1 MRLNLP
7 YTATALGF
15 ALVAGAPGA
24 HAQTVITR
32 EIADQPVETVITQ
45 RPAGTVVTEQP
56 LAIMPGTTVV
66 SQPVQTVQTTETI
79 RTVRPARSAVRRQVV
94 TTKTITRQRVVPTQT
109 VAQTVTTMPPP
120 LYDDAAPAPLATNPG
135 YASPLYDEVVPPAS
149 AAGTMPVAADTYST
163 PLIYRYVY
171 EPDRILVVD
180 PNTNVAV
187 QALPR

>member
-1 MRLNLP
+1 MRLHIP

-15 ALVAGAPGA
+15 ALVAVAPVA

-45 RPAGTVVTEQP
+45 RPSGTVVTEQP
-56 LAIMPGTTVV
+56 LATVPGATVL

-79 RTVRPARSAVRRQVV
+79 RTVRPAPPAARRQIV
-94 TTKTITRQRVVPTQT
+94 TTKTITRQRIVPTQT
-109 VAQTVTTMPPP
+109 VAQTVTTVPPP
-120 LYDDAAPAPLATNPG
+120 LYDDAAPAPFATNPN
-135 YASPLYDEVVPPAS
+135 YSPPLYDEVVQAPPAS
-149 AAGTMPVAADTYST
+149 SMPVAADTYST

-171 EPDRILVVD
+171 EPDRILVID
-180 PNTNVAV
+180 PHTNIAV